1 MVSALVVLLAAAV
14 VSADAPKKPA
24 AISASTSSSATSKAR
39 ARAKPAA
46 VQASTGKT
54 LGKLGE
60 FGLATHLEVVDAYV
74 PLMNREGD
82 GKEVA
87 YDLDKASV
95 TVVGHDG
102 VEATISLDEWENIR
116 DGVDRGWATA
126 LQILVEQGYFKYE
139 NGIGFIPTKD
149 YKKLRGIKDDSGSDK
164 SDSPSTGSKNRILPS
179 SVDFNLTPTDKTD
192 MVDQGKNESVVE
204 DPSQKGGIFGYGF
217 DGPLENYNPDD
228 PNTPEGKKKVLRDRL
243 SELSRLCWDTPEGK
257 GYLSCNESCNDL
269 LWSEYGRVSQDK
281 VDECRRNCKA
291 DFEQNKPRVCH
302 ESDAVTAE
310 LDQLGD
316 N

>member
-14 VSADAPKKPA
+14 ASADDPKKPA
-24 AISASTSSSATSKAR
+24 AISASTSSSATSKAP
-39 ARAKPAA
+39 ASAKPAA

-60 FGLATHLEVVDAYV
+60 FGLATHLEVVEAYV
-74 PLMNREGD
+74 PLKLN
-82 GKEVA
+82 
-87 YDLDKASV
+87 KAGIEIVHDTARISV
-95 TVVGHDG
+95 TVMGHDG
-102 VEATISLDEWENIR
+102 AEATISFDEWS
-116 DGVDRGWATA
+116 VDLDRRPDLSNAGGLTA
-126 LQILVEQGYFKYE
+126 LQILVEQKYVE
-139 NGIGFIPTKD
+139 YKEGVGFVPTQN
-149 YKKLRGIKDDSGSDK
+149 YLNLRGIKKDK
-164 SDSPSTGSKNRILPS
+164 PEKTLAGPKKPNKQDNFMGAEGGPDL
-179 SVDFNLTPTDKTD
+179 VDP
-192 MVDQGKNESVVE
+192 GKPESVAE

-217 DGPLENYNPDD
+217 DGPLENYNPED

-310 LDQLGD
+310 LDQLEE